1 MDEVL
6 PCYSVTNLFTLIT
19 HLGENTDGT
28 AKGNWG
34 LFGKQCIKN
43 ITNSV
48 TFVYSLLCDANTI
61 QSLCLMKRAE
71 HLAFCRW

>member
-6 PCYSVTNLFTLIT
+6 PRYSITNLFTLIT
-19 HLGENTDGT
+19 HLGKNTDGT

-43 ITNSV
+43 VTNSV
-48 TFVYSLLCDANTI
+48 TFVCSLLCDADTI
-61 QSLCLMKRAE
+61 RPLSLVKGA
-71 HLAFCRW
+71 